1 MGFLILLT
9 RRRRRE
15 RKKER
20 ARRHDLSSGVIF
32 NALDQFIGDSGIRS
46 FFFYFS
52 FSLSSFLFWGEEVKQ
67 FIPRALS
74 YRFDR
79 EALERTWTPI
89 FIGANYWSAQK
100 FLTVSAGVTS
110 IGGLYAFFSSFF
122 FSLVTVCAKRAL
134 WGNCDWFDDKGKLLS
149 VDRNVCRVQ
158 QVFSI
163 FFTYVINLHNF
174 YAKIRMSKGN
184 EFPFRRTYSFYV
196 DQVFESF
203 HQFNK

>member
-32 NALDQFIGDSGIRS
+32 NALDQFIGDTI

-79 EALERTWTPI
+79 EALERT
-89 FIGANYWSAQK
+89 
-100 FLTVSAGVTS
+100 
-110 IGGLYAFFSSFF
+110 
-122 FSLVTVCAKRAL
+122 
-134 WGNCDWFDDKGKLLS
+134 
-149 VDRNVCRVQ
+149 
-158 QVFSI
+158 
-163 FFTYVINLHNF
+163 
-174 YAKIRMSKGN
+174 
-184 EFPFRRTYSFYV
+184 
-196 DQVFESF
+196 
-203 HQFNK
+203 